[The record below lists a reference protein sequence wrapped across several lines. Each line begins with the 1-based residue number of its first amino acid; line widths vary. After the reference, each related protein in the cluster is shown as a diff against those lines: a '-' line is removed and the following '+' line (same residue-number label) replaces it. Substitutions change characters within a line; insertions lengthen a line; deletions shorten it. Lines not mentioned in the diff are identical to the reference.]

1 MSKLFVDEI
10 VHQSSQGSGTITLG
24 ASGENITIPSGVT
37 MTNNGSVSGTST
49 NYPAFGL
56 NFNGANLPSAQ
67 NTWTKIPSANITMV
81 YNVGSAFDSSNSR
94 FTVPSGYAGKYIFHV
109 KFLGNNN
116 TNVYRGEFYKN
127 GSTTYN
133 TTNGVTSQ
141 ARTSEGDSGYGQ
153 VENTLFIDLAVGDY
167 IEFYI
172 RNSTGA
178 NTIYTAGS
186 AAYNYFMGYRLIGI

>member
-1 MSKLFVDEI
+1 MGTLKTTNI
-10 VHQSSQGSGTITLG
+10 QTITGSGTLTLG
-24 ASGENITIPSGVT
+24 TSGETVTIPSGVT

-56 NFNGANLPSAQ
+56 NFNGANLPGGQ
-67 NTWTKIPSANITMV
+67 NVWTKIPSANITMV
-81 YNVGSAFDSSNSR
+81 YNVGSAFDTSNSR
-94 FTVPSGYAGKYIFHV
+94 FIVPSGYAGKYIFHV

-127 GSTTYN
+127 GNTVYN

-167 IEFYI
+167 IEVYI
-172 RNSTGA
+172 KNSTSTP
-178 NTIYTAGS
+178 NIYNPGTGE
-186 AAYNYFMGYRLIGI
+186 YNYFIGYRLIGI

>member
-1 MSKLFVDEI
+1 MGTLKTTNI
-10 VHQSSQGSGTITLG
+10 QTITGSGTLTLG
-24 ASGENITIPSGVT
+24 TSGETITIPSGVT
-37 MTNNGSVSGTST
+37 MTNNGAVSGTAT

-56 NFNGANLPSAQ
+56 NFNGANLPGAQ
-67 NTWTKIPSANITMV
+67 NVSTKIPSANITMV
-81 YNVGSAFDSSNSR
+81 YNVGNAFDTSNSR
-94 FTVPSGYAGKYIFHV
+94 FTVPSGYAGKYIFHA

-116 TNVYRGEFYKN
+116 SNVYRGEFYKN

-141 ARTSEGDSGYGQ
+141 ARTSEGNSSYEQ

-172 RNSTGA
+172 RNSTAA
-178 NTIYTAGS
+178 NDIYSAGS
-186 AAYNYFMGYRLIGI
+186 NAYNYFFGYRLIGI

>member
-1 MSKLFVDEI
+1 MGTLKTTNI
-10 VHQSSQGSGTITLG
+10 QTITGSGTLTLG
-24 ASGENITIPSGVT
+24 TSGETVTIPSGVT

-56 NFNGANLPSAQ
+56 NFNGANLPGGQ
-67 NTWTKIPSANITMV
+67 NVWTKIPSANITMV
-81 YNVGSAFDSSNSR
+81 YNVGSAFDTSNSR
-94 FTVPSGYAGKYIFHV
+94 FIVPSGYAGKYIFHV

-127 GSTTYN
+127 GNTVYN

-172 RNSTGA
+172 RNSTAA

-186 AAYNYFMGYRLIGI
+186 AAYNYLMGYRLIGI

>member
-10 VHQSSQGSGTITLG
+10 VHQSSQGSGTITIG

-49 NYPAFGL
+49 NYPAFGF
-56 NFNGANLPSAQ
+56 NFTGDSLPSGQ
-67 NTWTKIPSANITMV
+67 NVWTKIPSANIEMV
-81 YNVGSAFDSSNSR
+81 YNVGSAFDTSNSR
-94 FTVPSGYAGKYIFHV
+94 FIVPSGYAGKYIFHA
-109 KFLGNNN
+109 KFLGGNN
-116 TNVYRGEFYKN
+116 TNVYRGEFWKN
-127 GSTTYN
+127 GSSVYN

-141 ARTSEGDSGYGQ
+141 ARTSEGDTAYGQ

-172 RNSTGA
+172 RNSSGTA
-178 NTIYTAGS
+178 NIYNPGVGE
-186 AAYNYFMGYRLIGI
+186 YNYLMGYRLIGI

>member
-10 VHQSSQGSGTITLG
+10 VHQSSQGSGTITIG
-24 ASGENITIPSGVT
+24 ASGEKVDLGTG
-37 MTNNGSVSGTST
+37 VSGGTLS
-49 NYPAFGL
+49 NYPAFGF
-56 NFNGANLPSAQ
+56 NFTGDSLPSAQ
-67 NTWTKIPSANITMV
+67 NTWTKIPSANIEMV
-81 YNVGSAFDSSNSR
+81 YNVGSAFDTSNSR
-94 FTVPSGYAGKYIFHV
+94 FIVPSGYAGKYIFHV
-109 KFLGNNN
+109 KFLSKNN
-116 TNVYRGEFYKN
+116 TNVYRGEFFKN
-127 GSTTYN
+127 GSTVYN

-172 RNSTGA
+172 RNSTAA

-186 AAYNYFMGYRLIGI
+186 AAYNYLMGYRLIGI